1 MTTKPQ
7 YLRSAVL
14 ALALATSGC
23 AAHPPPENRP
33 RADTLEYMTNWGLF
47 AVNAEPAFRTGASG
61 RGVTIALIDCGVE
74 QSDAN
79 LSRNLSPE
87 STDLN
92 PDRKQPKPENHAD
105 FVAAPLDSILDGHG
119 MVGVAYN
126 ATLLSVRADF
136 DGGYQGQCAFYSSD
150 LARGI
155 DYAREKGARIIVMP
169 LEGQHPLGAKFEA
182 ALQRAVDAGV
192 AIVIAAGNEAAADP
206 SYPARYAADPRYAGA
221 IAVAGAAN
229 PDGSIAK
236 WSNRAGA
243 ARSYFLLAPGVKVL
257 SDCDD
262 QFCKVVSG
270 TSFAT
275 PYIAGALALLMEA
288 RPEMS
293 GREALNVLF
302 HGAFRR
308 GTSGNVGRG
317 NLNIGG
323 TFYQLRI
330 REMPKTTGQSA
341 QHAQSPSPS

>member
-1 MTTKPQ
+1 M
-7 YLRSAVL
+7 
-14 ALALATSGC
+14 SGC
-23 AAHPPPENRP
+23 ALHPPPENRP
-33 RADTLEYMTNWGLF
+33 RADTLEYLVNWGLF

-79 LSRNLSPE
+79 LSKNLSPE

-92 PDRKQPKPENHAD
+92 PDRRMPKPENHAD

-136 DGGYQGQCAFYSSD
+136 DGGFEGQCAFYSSD
-150 LARGI
+150 LARGL
-155 DYAREKGARIIVMP
+155 DYAREKGARIVVMP
-169 LEGQHPLGAKFEA
+169 LEGQRPLGAKFEA
-182 ALQRAVDAGV
+182 ALERAVDAGI
-192 AIVIAAGNEAAADP
+192 AIVIAAGNESAPDP

-229 PDGSIAK
+229 PDGTIAK
-236 WSNRAGA
+236 WSNRAGTTH
-243 ARSYFLLAPGVKVL
+243 SYFLLAPGVKVL

-293 GREALNVLF
+293 GKEALNVLF
-302 HGAFRR
+302 RGAFRR
-308 GTSGNVGRG
+308 GTAAHVGRG
-317 NLNIGG
+317 NLNIGDA
-323 TFYQLRI
+323 FYHLRI
-330 REMPKTTGQSA
+330 KEMPKAPPAPPVQST
-341 QHAQSPSPS
+341 QPS